1 MANATK
7 TFVQF
12 GAGNIG
18 RSFIGRLFAE
28 AGYRVVFIDVDS
40 RLVSLLNERRSYP
53 VVVKQNDRPDQVRL
67 IGGVSAIDGR
77 DREAVIDVLTQ
88 ADGMATSVGQRGL
101 QAVLPLLA
109 AALELRAANNAPPL
123 DLIIAENLRSGAA
136 WFRQNLGPLLSEGF
150 DLDSRLGLVETSI
163 GKMVPIMPQDAL
175 NEDPLQLFAEPYD
188 TLIVD
193 RLGFRREVPALA
205 GLKPVN
211 NIAAWV
217 DRKLFLHNMSHAALA
232 YLGYQANPALIY
244 CWQAMELPAVV
255 DAVRAALLQSAAA
268 LNRAYPDDLSQ
279 EELAAHADDLLNR
292 YRNRALGDTLH
303 RVGRDLGRKLARED
317 RLIGACLL
325 AAKHGLPFD
334 SLVPPIRAALKFAAP
349 DEQGR
354 VGEADQRILQA
365 VAERGP
371 RAVLGEIAGLD
382 AGQSMD
388 QRVLQACFP
397 E

>member
-1 MANATK
+1 MASATK

-53 VVVKQNDRPDQVRL
+53 VVVKQNDRPDQIRL

-77 DREAVIDVLTQ
+77 DRAAVIDVLTQ

-136 WFRQNLGPLLSEGF
+136 WFRQNLGPLLPEGF

-268 LNRAYPDDLSQ
+268 LNRAYPDDLPQ

-371 RAVLGEIAGLD
+371 RAVLCEIAGLD
-382 AGQSMD
+382 AGQSID

-397 E
+397 

>member
-1 MANATK
+1 MASATK

-136 WFRQNLGPLLSEGF
+136 WFRQNLGPLLPEGF

-211 NIAAWV
+211 NITAWV

-232 YLGYQANPALIY
+232 YLGYQANPALTY

-268 LNRAYPDDLSQ
+268 LNRAYPDDLPQ

-388 QRVLQACFP
+388 QRVLHACFP

>member
-136 WFRQNLGPLLSEGF
+136 WFRQNLGPLLPEGF

-232 YLGYQANPALIY
+232 YLGYQANPELIY
-244 CWQAMELPAVV
+244 CWQAMEPPAVV

-268 LNRAYPDDLSQ
+268 LNRAYPDDLPQ

-388 QRVLQACFP
+388 QRVLEACFP

>member
-136 WFRQNLGPLLSEGF
+136 WFRQNLGPLLPEGF

-211 NIAAWV
+211 NITAWV

-371 RAVLGEIAGLD
+371 RAVLCEIAGLD

-388 QRVLQACFP
+388 QRVLEACFP

>member
-1 MANATK
+1 MNK
-7 TFVQF
+7 TTAWFL
-12 GAGNIG
+12 A
-18 RSFIGRLFAE
+18 
-28 AGYRVVFIDVDS
+28 S
-40 RLVSLLNERRSYP
+40 RPKTLPVSLSP
-53 VVVKQNDRPDQVRL
+53 VLV
-67 IGGVSAIDGR
+67 GSAIAWHDTHT
-77 DREAVIDVLTQ
+77 L
-88 ADGMATSVGQRGL
+88 L
-101 QAVLPLLA
+101 WLPLLA

-123 DLIIAENLRSGAA
+123 DVIIAENLRSGAA
-136 WFRQNLGPLLSEGF
+136 WFRQNLGPLLPEGF

-211 NIAAWV
+211 NITAWV

>member
-1 MANATK
+1 MASATK
-7 TFVQF
+7 IFVQF

-136 WFRQNLGPLLSEGF
+136 WFRQNLGPLLPEGF

-232 YLGYQANPALIY
+232 YLGYQANPALIC

-334 SLVPPIRAALKFAAP
+334 GLVPPIRAALKFAAP

-371 RAVLGEIAGLD
+371 RAVLCEIAGLD
-382 AGQSMD
+382 AGQSID

-397 E
+397 

>member
-136 WFRQNLGPLLSEGF
+136 WFRQNLGPLLPEGF

-211 NIAAWV
+211 NITAWV

-268 LNRAYPDDLSQ
+268 LNRAYPDDLPQ

>member
-77 DREAVIDVLTQ
+77 DREAVIDVLTR

-136 WFRQNLGPLLSEGF
+136 WFRQNLGPLLPEGF

-232 YLGYQANPALIY
+232 YLGYQANPELIY

-268 LNRAYPDDLSQ
+268 LNRAYPDDLPQ

-388 QRVLQACFP
+388 QRVLHACFP

>member
-136 WFRQNLGPLLSEGF
+136 WFRQNLGPLLPEGF

-268 LNRAYPDDLSQ
+268 LNRAYPDDLPQ

-371 RAVLGEIAGLD
+371 RAVLCEIAGLD

-388 QRVLQACFP
+388 QRVLHACFP

>member
-136 WFRQNLGPLLSEGF
+136 WFRQNLGPLLPEGF

-232 YLGYQANPALIY
+232 YLGYQANPELIY
-244 CWQAMELPAVV
+244 CWQAMEPPAVV

-268 LNRAYPDDLSQ
+268 LNRAYPDDLPQ

>member
-1 MANATK
+1 MASATK

-28 AGYRVVFIDVDS
+28 AGYQVVFIDVDS

-109 AALELRAANNAPPL
+109 AALELRAANKAPPL

-136 WFRQNLGPLLSEGF
+136 WFRQNLRPLLSEGF

-193 RLGFRREVPALA
+193 RLGFRREVPSLA

-334 SLVPPIRAALKFAAP
+334 SLIPPIRAALKFAAP

-365 VAERGP
+365 VGERGP
-371 RAVLGEIAGLD
+371 RAVLCEIAGLD

-388 QRVLQACFP
+388 QRVLEACFP

>member
-136 WFRQNLGPLLSEGF
+136 WFRQNLGPLLPEGF

-211 NIAAWV
+211 NITAWV

-232 YLGYQANPALIY
+232 YLGYQANPELIY
-244 CWQAMELPAVV
+244 CWQAMEPPAVV

-268 LNRAYPDDLSQ
+268 LNRAYPDDLPH
-279 EELAAHADDLLNR
+279 EELSAHADDLLDR

-371 RAVLGEIAGLD
+371 RAVLCEIAGLD

-388 QRVLQACFP
+388 QRVLEACFP

>member
-1 MANATK
+1 M
-7 TFVQF
+7 
-12 GAGNIG
+12 
-18 RSFIGRLFAE
+18 
-28 AGYRVVFIDVDS
+28 
-40 RLVSLLNERRSYP
+40 
-53 VVVKQNDRPDQVRL
+53 
-67 IGGVSAIDGR
+67 
-77 DREAVIDVLTQ
+77 
-88 ADGMATSVGQRGL
+88 
-101 QAVLPLLA
+101 
-109 AALELRAANNAPPL
+109 
-123 DLIIAENLRSGAA
+123 
-136 WFRQNLGPLLSEGF
+136 
-150 DLDSRLGLVETSI
+150 
-163 GKMVPIMPQDAL
+163 
-175 NEDPLQLFAEPYD
+175 
-188 TLIVD
+188 
-193 RLGFRREVPALA
+193 
-205 GLKPVN
+205 N
-211 NIAAWV
+211 NITAWV

-232 YLGYQANPALIY
+232 YLGYQANPALTY

-388 QRVLQACFP
+388 QRVLEACFP

>member
-136 WFRQNLGPLLSEGF
+136 WFRQNLGPLLPEGF

-232 YLGYQANPALIY
+232 YLGYQANPELIY

-268 LNRAYPDDLSQ
+268 LNRAYPDDLPQ

>member
-136 WFRQNLGPLLSEGF
+136 WFRQNLGPLLPEGF

-371 RAVLGEIAGLD
+371 RAVLCEIAGLD

-388 QRVLQACFP
+388 QRVLEACFP

>member
-136 WFRQNLGPLLSEGF
+136 WFRQNLGPLLPEGF

-371 RAVLGEIAGLD
+371 RAVLCEIAGLD

-388 QRVLQACFP
+388 QRVLGACFP

>member
-53 VVVKQNDRPDQVRL
+53 VVVKQNDRPDQIRL

-77 DREAVIDVLTQ
+77 DRAAVIDVLTQ

-136 WFRQNLGPLLSEGF
+136 WFRQNLGPLLPEGF

-211 NIAAWV
+211 NITAWV

-371 RAVLGEIAGLD
+371 RAVLCEIAGLD